1 MESRELILT
10 VGDGGSLMA
19 EREDGAKQPGQLKFD
34 ALQRATVEIIANC
47 IAQGHVKK
55 RAEFAVLG
63 THLYLALF
71 SDTKIA
77 EFFKKAH
84 SEVPEDSRLRIQL
97 SFEGDHAYLSRLP
110 WEYLYYPDIDRFF
123 ATEYRLVLSRYKS
136 LATGRANTLN
146 PGETPLRILIVA
158 SKPKNLGPVLEEPV
172 KDAIEKLSERY
183 PIAITT
189 LIDEPARILSFKQ
202 KLKEVKP
209 HVLHF
214 IGHGRFDAEER
225 RGEIALIETYSE
237 NAAWLPDLTFAEL
250 FDQVQPVPLLVFLHL
265 CEGAMVDADPKR
277 SLIKFTADY
286 AGLAP
291 RLIDA
296 NVQAVIA
303 MQHPIQN
310 DAAIL
315 FGRAFY
321 EALFQG
327 KNVDEAVQDART
339 SLAQDT
345 RIGYDNRVFGT
356 PVLYMRSRSGL
367 IFNSMLGAQ
376 TTPLAQATS
385 VVAQQVPTPMAVSA
399 SPSQIPV
406 LSPPATSL
414 LEKDVVQDVPVSPLV
429 EGTGAKSRKPSLAN
443 CFIAASAEIEK
454 MAGVDKARKDEMRR
468 LLFALKIELD
478 EAEIE
483 DRQDIVTN
491 KFLEEASEDFRTIL
505 GFVLE
510 AVKK

>member
-1 MESRELILT
+1 
-10 VGDGGSLMA
+10 VKDGGIVTA
-19 EREDGAKQPGQLKFD
+19 EREDGARQPGQFKLD
-34 ALQRATVEIIANC
+34 GLQLATVEIIANC

-63 THLYLALF
+63 THLYQALF
-71 SDTKIA
+71 GDRKV
-77 EFFKKAH
+77 EDFFKSAH
-84 SEVPEDSRLRIQL
+84 HEVAEGSRLRIQL
-97 SFEGDHAYLSRLP
+97 SFEGDHAHLTRLP
-110 WEYLYYPDIDRFF
+110 WEYLYYPEIDRFF

-136 LATGRANTLN
+136 LATGRAETLN
-146 PGETPLRILIVA
+146 SGETPLRILIVA

-172 KDAIEKLSERY
+172 KEAIEKLSERY
-183 PIAITT
+183 PITITT
-189 LIDEPARILSFKQ
+189 LIDDPATVYNFKQ
-202 KLKEVKP
+202 TLKETKP

-214 IGHGRFDAEER
+214 IGHGRFDAEEK
-225 RGEIALIETYSE
+225 RGEIALIETYGE
-237 NAAWLPDLTFAEL
+237 NAAWVPDLTFAEL

-265 CEGAMVDADPKR
+265 CEGAMVDADSKR
-277 SLIKFTADY
+277 SLIKFSADY

-296 NVQAVIA
+296 KVQAVIA
-303 MQHPIQN
+303 MQHPIKN

-339 SLAQDT
+339 ALAQDN

-367 IFNSMLGAQ
+367 IFNLMINAQ
-376 TTPLAQATS
+376 TQPVTQATS
-385 VVAQQVPTPMAVSA
+385 VVAQQIPTPVAASA
-399 SPSQIPV
+399 SPSQVPV

-414 LEKDVVQDVPVSPLV
+414 LEKDVVQDVPLSPLV

-454 MAGVDKARKDEMRR
+454 MEGVDKARKDEMRK
-468 LLFALKIELD
+468 LLFELKIQLD
-478 EAEIE
+478 KAEIE

-505 GFVLE
+505 GLVLE